1 MVNPVTTPTATT
13 STAPTTTAPSSSS
26 LGKDDF
32 MKLMIAQLKNQ
43 DPLNPMDGTAFSA
56 QLAQFSSLEQLTNLN
71 NYMKQSIDA
80 NATLT
85 QSINNTL
92 ITGLIGKDVKLSGG
106 NLKVNGQESLTLGYN
121 LPVQAKSAL
130 INIYN
135 SSGGLVKTINGIS
148 TNAGDNKLSWDLT
161 DDNGNKLPNGTYTFE
176 VDAVNTVGDKMT
188 VDIFK
193 IGTIDGVRF
202 TTDQGTVLLVGGAQ
216 YSLADIAE
224 VLNNHN
230 P

>member
-1 MVNPVTTPTATT
+1 MVDPIISTGTASS
-13 STAPTTTAPSSSS
+13 STAVTQGKSS

-32 MKLMIAQLKNQ
+32 MKLMISQLKNQ

-56 QLAQFSSLEQLTNLN
+56 QLAQFSSLEQLSNLN
-71 NYMKQSIDA
+71 AYMKQSVDA

-106 NLKVNGQESLTLGYN
+106 DLKLNGQESITLGYN
-121 LPVQAKSAL
+121 LPVDAKSAI

-135 SSGGLVKTINGIS
+135 ESGGLVKTIYGIP
-148 TNAGDNKLSWDLT
+148 TNSGIDKLSWDLF
-161 DDNGNKLPNGTYTFE
+161 DNNGNKLPNGKYKFE
-176 VDAVNTVGDKMT
+176 VEAVNMSGDKMT
-188 VDIFK
+188 IDIFK
-193 IGTIDGVRF
+193 MGTIDGVRF
-202 TTDQGTVLLVGGAQ
+202 TDQGTVLLVGGAE

-224 VLNNHN
+224 VLNNQK
-230 P
+230 PK